1 MADGGLKL
9 LLDGNR
15 GAASDGG
22 RLRIISSGSNQTGE
36 LASAMAY
43 DPILASPLSS

>member
-1 MADGGLKL
+1 MADGGRKL
-9 LLDGNR
+9 LLLGKR

-22 RLRIISSGSNQTGE
+22 NL
-36 LASAMAY
+36 LSALGYDDVRATY